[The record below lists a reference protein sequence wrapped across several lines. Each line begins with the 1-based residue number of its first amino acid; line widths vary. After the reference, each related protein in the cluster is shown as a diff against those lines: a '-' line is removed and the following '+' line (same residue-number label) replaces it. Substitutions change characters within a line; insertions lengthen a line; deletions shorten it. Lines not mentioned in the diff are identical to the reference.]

1 MRPVTTVITD
11 KSEKMNQPGGRHTS
25 GVSLGLSGWSEAP
38 HSVRVTRGMVGV
50 TGTSGRGRCSMVEN
64 EEDVKWRPDF
74 LRGHR
79 CVGRSACS
87 PPGS

>member
-1 MRPVTTVITD
+1 MSIPGVRPVTTVITD

-64 EEDVKWRPDF
+64 EGS
-74 LRGHR
+74 LGR
-79 CVGRSACS
+79 CKVET
-87 PPGS
+87 